1 MRHWLMQLVPR
12 RNEDKHKSVAATI
25 SKIIQKHQKIISFSR
40 NIELLYSY
48 IALLQFVSNTIMI
61 CFIGFVIVT
70 VSNTIKYK
78 TIIILLIVIDNNII

>member
-12 RNEDKHKSVAATI
+12 KNEDKHKSVAATT

-40 NIELLYSY
+40 NIEILYSY

-61 CFIGFVIVT
+61 CSIGFVIVT
-70 VSNTIKYK
+70 VSNIIKYK
-78 TIIILLIVIDNNII
+78 TIVILLIVIDNNII

>member
-25 SKIIQKHQKIISFSR
+25 SKIIQKHQKIINFSR

-61 CFIGFVIVT
+61 CSVGFVIVT

>member
-1 MRHWLMQLVPR
+1 MQLVSR

-61 CFIGFVIVT
+61 CSIGFVIVT
-70 VSNTIKYK
+70 VSNIIKYK
-78 TIIILLIVIDNNII
+78 TIVILLIVIDNNII